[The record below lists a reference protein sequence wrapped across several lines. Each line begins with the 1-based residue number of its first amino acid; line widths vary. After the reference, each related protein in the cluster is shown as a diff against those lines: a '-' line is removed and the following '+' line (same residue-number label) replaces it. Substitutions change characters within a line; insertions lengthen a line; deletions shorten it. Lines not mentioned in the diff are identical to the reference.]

1 VKKEFQLHDR
11 REFLGNAIKGA
22 ALLTAL
28 PAVSAKAAEKAAA
41 NPFAYDLS
49 RLEKTDPKLISHEEV
64 KRWKVSRAD
73 ARRIAL
79 TPGGQL
85 LVAAG
90 NYMTAFSGEGERGF
104 EIALTE
110 PARAIAATDD
120 GLIYIGL
127 RDHIEVFDAKGQ
139 RKATW
144 ESPTKKTWFTALAV
158 TGNEVFAADSGN
170 RVILRYDRSGKLLSR
185 LGEKNKERNIPG
197 FIVPSPYLDVE
208 IARDGL
214 LRVNNPGRHRVEV
227 YTPDG
232 DFELAWG
239 AASMGITG
247 FCGCCNPINLALLP
261 DGRCVT
267 CEKGLPR
274 VKIYNERGEF
284 ESVVAGPEM
293 FPENARA
300 CASKG
305 LGDCTQGGLDA
316 VADAQGRI
324 FVLDFVTSDVRVMHR
339 KA

>member
-1 VKKEFQLHDR
+1 MRKEFQLHDR
-11 REFLGNAIKGA
+11 REFLENALKGA
-22 ALLTAL
+22 VLLTT
-28 PAVSAKAAEKAAA
+28 VSSVTAKATEKAAA

-49 RLEKTDPKLISHEEV
+49 RLERTDPKLISHQEV
-64 KRWKVSRAD
+64 KRWRVSHAD

-85 LVAAG
+85 LIAAG
-90 NYMTAFSGEGERGF
+90 NYLSSFSTEGERGF
-104 EIALTE
+104 EIALAE
-110 PARAIAATDD
+110 PARAMTATAE

-127 RDHIEVFDAKGQ
+127 RDHIEVFDASGE
-139 RKATW
+139 RKVAW
-144 ESPTKKTWFTALAV
+144 ASPGKKCWFTALAMS
-158 TGNEVFAADSGN
+158 GNDLFAADSGN
-170 RVILRYDRSGKLLSR
+170 RIILRYDLSGKLISR
-185 LGEKNKERNIPG
+185 LGEKNKERNVPG

-227 YTPDG
+227 YTTEG

-239 AASMGITG
+239 NASMGITG

-261 DGRCVT
+261 DGRYVT

-274 VKIYNERGEF
+274 VKIYSERGEF
-284 ESVVAGPEM
+284 ESVVAGAES

-305 LGDCTQGGLDA
+305 LGDCTQGGLDV
-316 VADAQGRI
+316 VADSRGRI
-324 FVLDFVTSDVRVMHR
+324 YILDFVTSEVRVMQR